1 MSEEERKPTLFE
13 ELTGTVDQ
21 IIHEI
26 KRLIKEGN
34 ARRLIIKN
42 KEGKTVLELT
52 LTAGVAGSAL
62 LGGMAPVASILGAF
76 VMYLNEMD
84 VIIEKYPETEEEE
97 ARANRDEYEVEGEV
111 IDIEDGEDDEEDEEP
126 SESESSE
133 EPTSDDSK
141 ES

>member
-1 MSEEERKPTLFE
+1 MSEEERHPTIFE

-21 IIHEI
+21 IISEI
-26 KRLIKEGN
+26 RRLINEGN

-42 KEGKTVLELT
+42 KDGKKVLELS

-76 VMYLNEMD
+76 VMYLSEME

-97 ARANRDEYEVEGEV
+97 ARANRDEYEVEAEV
-111 IDIEDGEDDEEDEEP
+111 IDIDDDDDEPAEETEEMNEDN
-126 SESESSE
+126 
-133 EPTSDDSK
+133 DDSGK
-141 ES
+141 SS